1 VFWLLKLTAHSAP
14 PIAQQFAAQAPL
26 TASLTRRHFPFPAAA
41 AMSVAVDADGKR
53 RKADALTTVRSEG

>member
-1 VFWLLKLTAHSAP
+1 LLTQLTSHRSALRSAP
-14 PIAQQFAAQAPL
+14 APP
-26 TASLTRRHFPFPAAA
+26 TASLTQRHFPFPAAA